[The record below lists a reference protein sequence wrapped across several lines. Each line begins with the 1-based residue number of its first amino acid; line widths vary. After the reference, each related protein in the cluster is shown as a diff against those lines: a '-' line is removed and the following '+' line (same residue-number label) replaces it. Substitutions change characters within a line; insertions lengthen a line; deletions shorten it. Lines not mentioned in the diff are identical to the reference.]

1 MIGLLL
7 TMLLATQGTPVSLP
21 AGTVSGKLLR
31 ADGSPARGIR
41 VTALD
46 VSDARGVAAPPLVV
60 AVTETD
66 AAGSYSFKDLPPDRY
81 HVVAGPLLFPTYFP
95 GVMERKDAS
104 VVVLSGEMGVAGIDF
119 RLVPDDVRVRA
130 LLSSTKTLEIAWG
143 AWLAGESGKPDWTQ
157 TLEEK
162 LAAQLT
168 QDRFVEDG
176 EVAIDTLSDALIRLK
191 AKPSPALLRSL
202 FYHRTPEALI
212 LLSHLGPAANDVLL
226 EALGG
231 SKEYEWVGAANL
243 LLANHAPGF
252 VVLLLRDLQLR
263 AELVVCAKEPSCIA
277 GPPGTLGPGFLD
289 GIRGRIQPERPP
301 WPAYTLS
308 NNGSSLLADGPIKIF
323 YNRMV
328 NMEGL
333 DPRPVSRR
341 TIPTPT
347 ATDRLNYIAAA
358 APGVTLGIQAFEQR
372 RIVWKD
378 DDTVKAEEKSF
389 YEDILAR
396 YAALL
401 RKLVA
406 AGVLTDE
413 EAARVATP
421 QLYFT
426 VSNSP

>member
-1 MIGLLL
+1 
-7 TMLLATQGTPVSLP
+7 
-21 AGTVSGKLLR
+21 
-31 ADGSPARGIR
+31 
-41 VTALD
+41 
-46 VSDARGVAAPPLVV
+46 
-60 AVTETD
+60 
-66 AAGSYSFKDLPPDRY
+66 
-81 HVVAGPLLFPTYFP
+81 
-95 GVMERKDAS
+95 
-104 VVVLSGEMGVAGIDF
+104 
-119 RLVPDDVRVRA
+119 
-130 LLSSTKTLEIAWG
+130 
-143 AWLAGESGKPDWTQ
+143 
-157 TLEEK
+157 
-162 LAAQLT
+162 
-168 QDRFVEDG
+168 
-176 EVAIDTLSDALIRLK
+176 
-191 AKPSPALLRSL
+191 
-202 FYHRTPEALI
+202 
-212 LLSHLGPAANDVLL
+212 
-226 EALGG
+226 
-231 SKEYEWVGAANL
+231 
-243 LLANHAPGF
+243 
-252 VVLLLRDLQLR
+252 
-263 AELVVCAKEPSCIA
+263 
-277 GPPGTLGPGFLD
+277 
-289 GIRGRIQPERPP
+289 
-301 WPAYTLS
+301 
-308 NNGSSLLADGPIKIF
+308 
-323 YNRMV
+323 MV